1 MLYGDKMLNDESNQ
15 RTLTATINYIKKHLL
30 RLRLSITLKKR
41 NSLSRSYL
49 KYFKVILSTGQVEN
63 SKIAETTQIMETAV
77 EQENYKFWQ

>member
-1 MLYGDKMLNDESNQ
+1 MLNDESNQ

-41 NSLSRSYL
+41 NGLSRSYL
-49 KYFKVILSTGQVEN
+49 KYFKVILSTAQVEN
-63 SKIAETTQIMETAV
+63 SKIAETTQITETAV